1 MNKQVQ
7 LYSKWFNNLKLKV
20 FELFWISVF
29 VFEIFG
35 FNIILI
41 NSQARSYRG
50 FIKTINRK
58 FVLPNFSLQMSYFHK
73 QVHYWP
79 KRFRLEVHTCTVNI
93 FWQKFRGSHS
103 SSRINWILCHTRCHH
118 DYGHG
123 TTCAKKRFS
132 TTEELK
138 GRNITS
144 CDLIKQTF

>member
-35 FNIILI
+35 FNSILI

-58 FVLPNFSLQMSYFHK
+58 FVLPNFTLQMFYFHK
-73 QVHYWP
+73 RVHYWP
-79 KRFRLEVHTCTVNI
+79 KSSGWKFTHVQSTSFDKNSGEVTAVV
-93 FWQKFRGSHS
+93 
-103 SSRINWILCHTRCHH
+103 
-118 DYGHG
+118 
-123 TTCAKKRFS
+123 AS
-132 TTEELK
+132 TEFFAIPDVIMIMAMRQPFIPHPCIAEL
-138 GRNITS
+138 
-144 CDLIKQTF
+144 QQQ